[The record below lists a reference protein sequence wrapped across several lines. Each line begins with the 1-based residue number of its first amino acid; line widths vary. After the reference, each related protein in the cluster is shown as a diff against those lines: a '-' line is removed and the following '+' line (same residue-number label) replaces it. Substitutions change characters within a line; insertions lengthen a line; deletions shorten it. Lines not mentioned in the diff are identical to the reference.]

1 MNMTSRNILPFNY
14 QDDAST
20 SIENQYKRALLS
32 AENSFGP
39 YSGEVGLILS
49 AIVEYYRNDSTKAEL
64 IAQYEKRIQEIVEIY
79 IADQKAP

>member
-14 QDDAST
+14 HDDGS
-20 SIENQYKRALLS
+20 SSVENQFKRALLS
-32 AENSFGP
+32 AENHFGP

-49 AIVEYYRNDSTKAEL
+49 AMVEYYRSDASKAEM
-64 IAQYEKRIQEIVEIY
+64 IEQFEQRIKEIVEIY